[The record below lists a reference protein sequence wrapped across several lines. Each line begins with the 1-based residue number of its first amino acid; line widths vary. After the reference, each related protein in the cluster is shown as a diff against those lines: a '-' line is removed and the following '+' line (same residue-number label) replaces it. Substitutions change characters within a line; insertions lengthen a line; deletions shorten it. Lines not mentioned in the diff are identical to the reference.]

1 MIKVEH
7 LSFSYRKQEP
17 ILSDINFEFKEGK
30 TYLILGKNGTG
41 KTTLVRVIL
50 GFLKPTKGRV
60 IKDQNKVISYLP
72 DFNGIYD
79 DLSILDN
86 IKFRLAL
93 YSINFEN
100 KIELYHNLLTRYNLL
115 EKENSKIQELSL
127 GMKKKVAIIATLLV
141 EADIYVLDEPTGG
154 IDQESRK
161 EIINILNEFNKDN
174 KIVICIT
181 HEKELIENLYAEV
194 LMLENGGLR

>member
-7 LSFSYRKQEP
+7 LSFSYREQEP
-17 ILSDINFEFKEGK
+17 ILNDINFEFKEGK

-50 GFLKPTKGRV
+50 GFLKPTKGKI

-79 DLSILDN
+79 DLSIIDN

-93 YSINFEN
+93 YSINFED
-100 KIELYHNLLTRYNLL
+100 KIELYHSLLTRYNLL

-174 KIVICIT
+174 KIVLCIT

-194 LMLENGGLR
+194 LILENGDLQ